1 MTDQRRKLKRASL
14 YDLVW
19 TTPISKLAKDFGLSD
34 VGFSKI
40 CRKHQIPL
48 PPRGHWAKV
57 ASGQRIRK
65 SPLPNPQNDPDIEI
79 VRRDPDSNLQ
89 RLALKTSQ
97 ERRQLAE
104 TEVGEITIPE
114 ELSRP
119 HPLTKKTQQFFGDIL
134 KKKQREQK
142 LKNPWKLNWE
152 DRAPLN
158 EYGRYRSYPPEG
170 YSLVVSFDCLNRALV
185 FLDTLVKSLEKHGFE
200 IQEDIKPQQ
209 RPKRKIIAVK
219 DDEGISFYLVEGYKR
234 RLLTPEEYKSALEES
249 SFAKSY
255 ELVPSGKL
263 TLTTSSI
270 EFWNERKWTDGGKP
284 IEHVLPEIVAEF
296 LRLVTRQ
303 KQQRVEREEE
313 RRRQAERARIDA
325 EIRTRR
331 ELKIKEYESTF
342 SEAMKY
348 FELKRLEEY
357 LNQIEYEYKVKYGEL
372 GGNVL
377 DWFRMMREMME
388 KRNPLPQRVQYLS
401 DLGARPLED
410 HGWRDPP

>member
-1 MTDQRRKLKRASL
+1 
-14 YDLVW
+14 LVW

-65 SPLPNPQNDPDIEI
+65 SPLPNSQNDPDIEI

-119 HPLTKKTQQFFGDIL
+119 HPLTKKTQQLFGDIL

-142 LKNPWKLNWE
+142 VGRSWKLDWK
-152 DRAPLN
+152 DRAPLD

-170 YSLVVSFDCLNRALV
+170 YGLVVSFDCLNRALL

-200 IQEDIKPQQ
+200 IHEDIKPQQ
-209 RPKRKIIAVK
+209 HPKRKVIAVK
-219 DDEGISFYLVEGYKR
+219 DDEGISFYLAEGYKR
-234 RLLTPEEYKSALEES
+234 RLLTPEEQKKVLEKSLFPKS
-249 SFAKSY
+249 S
-255 ELVPSGKL
+255 EMVPSGKL

-270 EFWNERKWTDGGKP
+270 EFWNERKWTDGSKR
-284 IEHVLPEIVAEF
+284 IEQALPEIVAEF

-303 KQQRVEREEE
+303 KQQRVEHEEE
-313 RRRQAERARIDA
+313 QRRRAEHEKRQQ
-325 EIRTRR
+325 EIRRAK
-331 ELKIKEYESTF
+331 ELQRKEFEDTLA
-342 SEAMKY
+342 EAKLF
-348 FELKRLEEY
+348 FELKQVEDY
-357 LNQIEYEYKVKYGEL
+357 LNLLECEYKVKNGEL
-372 GGNVL
+372 EGNVL
-377 DWFRMMREMME
+377 AWFNMIREMAIA
-388 KRNPLPQRVQYLS
+388 KNPLLNRTQTLG
-401 DLGARPLED
+401 DLNNHAIDQTARND
-410 HGWRDPP
+410 RD

>member
-1 MTDQRRKLKRASL
+1 M
-14 YDLVW
+14 VW
-19 TTPISKLAKDFGLSD
+19 TTPITKLAKDFGLSD

-57 ASGQRIRK
+57 ASGQRIRQ

-79 VRRDPDSNLQ
+79 VRRDPDLNMQ

-152 DRAPLN
+152 DRAPIN

-185 FLDTLVKSLEKHGFE
+185 FLDTLVKNLEKHGFE
-200 IQEDIKPQQ
+200 IHEEIKPQQ
-209 RPKRKIIAVK
+209 HPKRKVIAVK
-219 DDEGISFYLVEGYKR
+219 DDEGISFYLAEGYKR
-234 RLLTPEEYKSALEES
+234 RLLTPEEQKKVLEKSLFPKS
-249 SFAKSY
+249 S
-255 ELVPSGKL
+255 EMVPSGKL

-270 EFWNERKWTDGGKP
+270 EFWNERKWTDGSKR
-284 IEHVLPEIVAEF
+284 IEQALPEIVAEF

-303 KQQRVEREEE
+303 KQQRVEHEEQQ
-313 RRRQAERARIDA
+313 RRRAEQARIDA

-331 ELKIKEYESTF
+331 ELKIKEYDSTF

-348 FELKRLEEY
+348 FELKRLEDY

-372 GGNVL
+372 EGNVL

-410 HGWRDPP
+410 LGWRDLP

>member
-1 MTDQRRKLKRASL
+1 M
-14 YDLVW
+14 VW
-19 TTPISKLAKDFGLSD
+19 TTPITKLAKDFGLSD

-65 SPLPNPQNDPDIEI
+65 SPLPNSQNDPDIEI

-119 HPLTKKTQQFFGDIL
+119 HPLTKKTQQLFGDIL

-142 LKNPWKLNWE
+142 VGRSWKLDWK
-152 DRAPLN
+152 DHAPLD

-170 YSLVVSFDCLNRALV
+170 YGLVVSFDCLNRALL

-200 IQEDIKPQQ
+200 IHEDIKPQQ
-209 RPKRKIIAVK
+209 HPKRKVIAVK
-219 DDEGISFYLVEGYKR
+219 DDEGISFYLAEGYKR
-234 RLLTPEEYKSALEES
+234 RLLTPEEQKKVLEKSLFPKS
-249 SFAKSY
+249 S
-255 ELVPSGKL
+255 EMVPSGKL

-270 EFWNERKWTDGGKP
+270 EFWNERKWTDGSKR
-284 IEHVLPEIVAEF
+284 IEQALPEIVAEF

-303 KQQRVEREEE
+303 KQQRVEHEEQQ
-313 RRRQAERARIDA
+313 RRRAEHEKRQQ
-325 EIRTRR
+325 EIRRAK
-331 ELKIKEYESTF
+331 ELQRKEFEDTLA
-342 SEAMKY
+342 EAKLF
-348 FELKRLEEY
+348 FELKQVENY
-357 LNQIEYEYKVKYGEL
+357 LNLLECEYKVKNGEL
-372 GGNVL
+372 EGNVL
-377 DWFRMMREMME
+377 AWFNMIREMAIA
-388 KRNPLPQRVQYLS
+388 KNPLLNRTQTLS
-401 DLGARPLED
+401 DLNNHAIDQTARND
-410 HGWRDPP
+410 RD